1 MAPARS
7 VLVIDDD
14 PDIRRIVGFAL
25 VNVGRFDVRLASG
38 AEEALALI
46 AEARPDVVLLDV
58 SMPLADGPQTL
69 ALLRA
74 MPSMKDVPI
83 AFLTA
88 AVGESQPGTSRAQ
101 ESADAL
107 RRVGAAD
114 IISKPFV
121 FEDLCERVRRLLPRS
136 EVL

>member
-1 MAPARS
+1 MVPALS

-25 VNVGRFDVRLASG
+25 ATLGRFHVRLASG
-38 AEEALALI
+38 AEEALALV

-58 SMPLADGPQTL
+58 SMPVADGPQTL

-74 MPSMKDVPI
+74 VPSMKDVPI

-88 AVGESQPGTSRAQ
+88 AVGESQPGTSAAQ
-101 ESADAL
+101 VSVDAL

-114 IISKPFV
+114 VISKPFV
-121 FEDLCERVRRLLPRS
+121 FEELCERVRRLLPQS